1 MTRATTPA
9 DPWHY
14 PRPELA
20 AKYLQVFDVGLSS
33 ARALFAKRRMG
44 KSEFLEQDLIPAAR
58 DAGYLTREP
67 RRAQAKHQGHFCR
80 QLRGDAATHVRPF
93 HGAILQLGATRA
105 I

>member
-20 AKYLQVFDVGLSS
+20 SKYLQVFDVGLSS

-44 KSEFLEQDLIPAAR
+44 KSEFLEQDLIPHCGADI
-58 DAGYLTREP
+58 DALDAFGLTRS
-67 RRAQAKHQGHFCR
+67 
-80 QLRGDAATHVRPF
+80 AA
-93 HGAILQLGATRA
+93 
-105 I
+105 